1 ALYANRRRWVDL
13 SIPERIQILD
23 EIIPSLQNVAQRWV
37 DYSRTAKIITP
48 DKPGYGED
56 WTFVTLMFRQITT
69 LKQSLKD
76 ILEHGR
82 PQIPGE
88 VYTRDD
94 GRVVAEVF
102 PRGLKDQLLFNKL
115 SGEIWFNPGVTQAQI
130 MQRQGL
136 AYRTHTSNDGRV
148 ALVLGAG
155 NVSALIPGDF
165 LYKLFVENQVVILKM
180 NPVNEYLG
188 PLIEEGYAPL
198 ISRGFLRVVYGGVEE
213 ASHLINH
220 DFVRELHITG
230 SDKTFDAIVFGT
242 EEAGTNN
249 KQNRTPVM
257 TKRFTAEL
265 GNITPMIIVPGPWTP
280 DDVTYQAD
288 ALANQLVVNAG
299 FNCLTPRMV
308 VNWAGWN
315 QRDAFNTAFNA
326 KLASTPTRNAYYP
339 HAADLHSKVLDA
351 HTETANLHG
360 KPANGELPWTYITG
374 VDASASEDPAFST
387 EPFCALMSETAIEAA
402 SIAEYIDKAVE
413 FVNEK
418 LWGTLVAGIIVHPE
432 SLKDPQV
439 KAAVDRAIA
448 NLRYGS
454 ICINSSTAIAYTM
467 NTTAWGGHSGSDVY
481 NVQSGISF
489 VNNVLMFDDR
499 QIQKSVIKNTFR
511 SPLSSQD
518 ITTQRFSN
526 LAERLAWFEA
536 EPNIQTTFQLAR

>member
-1 ALYANRRRWVDL
+1 MDLSTTERQIVRDGLPPSSKAEMEFALEALYANRHRWVDL

-115 SGEIWFNPGVTQAQI
+115 SGEIWFNPGVTQAQV

-402 SIAEYIDKAVE
+402 S
-413 FVNEK
+413 
-418 LWGTLVAGIIVHPE
+418 
-432 SLKDPQV
+432 
-439 KAAVDRAIA
+439 
-448 NLRYGS
+448 
-454 ICINSSTAIAYTM
+454 
-467 NTTAWGGHSGSDVY
+467 
-481 NVQSGISF
+481 
-489 VNNVLMFDDR
+489 
-499 QIQKSVIKNTFR
+499 
-511 SPLSSQD
+511 
-518 ITTQRFSN
+518 
-526 LAERLAWFEA
+526 
-536 EPNIQTTFQLAR
+536 